1 MPTENDRSRPCRI
14 LVISGSRADAN
25 YCTPVFDAL
34 AASDWAEPQLWQT
47 TQVSSPH
54 GHPFSPDIIAT
65 TMGAVLGETGRHL
78 AGEPFDLAVV
88 VGDRWEILA
97 AVNACTLA
105 GVPVAHIAGGA
116 RTEGAYDDVFRDQI
130 SRAAELH
137 FPLCEEDADRLR
149 GRLEY
154 DIKVGRVGD
163 DIHVYGSPAL
173 DLAAQSI
180 RWLNKARKGREGI
193 LVAAYP
199 GTATGT
205 NISNSVGDAVF
216 GFTEEVL
223 WLSDNPDVGART
235 RGSSLPS
242 EEYYWRLSTA
252 RVCVGNSSSFVLEA
266 PFFGTPVVLVGD
278 RQKGRHLCD
287 NIIQVPNDPQ
297 AIREGVE
304 KQLAAG
310 PYEPSSY
317 WGSGNSAGK
326 IAECIRQWWG
336 SR

>member
-1 MPTENDRSRPCRI
+1 MPENEDTTRRACRV
-14 LVISGSRADAN
+14 LCVSGSRADKN
-25 YCTPVFDAL
+25 YQRPVFEAL
-34 AASDWAEPQLWQT
+34 EASDWAEAEYVGLGIHEDHNTHTPVTVATDMSRAMREAARLLY
-47 TQVSSPH
+47 SCE
-54 GHPFSPDIIAT
+54 PDIVI
-65 TMGAVLGETGRHL
+65 
-78 AGEPFDLAVV
+78 V

-97 AVNACTLA
+97 AVHACTLA

-116 RTEGAYDDVFRDQI
+116 RTEGAYDDVFRRQI
-130 SRAAELH
+130 EVAAEIH
-137 FPLCEEDADRLR
+137 FPLCEEDA

-163 DIHVYGSPAL
+163 AIHVSGSPAL

-193 LVAAYP
+193 FVAAYP
-199 GTATGT
+199 ETATGT

-242 EEYYWRLSTA
+242 EEYYRRLSTA

-317 WGSGNSAGK
+317 WGSGDSAGK
-326 IAECIRQWWG
+326 IAECIERWWEAR
-336 SR
+336 S